1 MPTTDDKGHSTENE
15 DKFSVGWQRLTRQ
28 EFLEAIS
35 AALLDKVQK
44 VQRHELEQ
52 SGKSGEFPQ
61 KPAESAD

>member
-1 MPTTDDKGHSTENE
+1 MPPTDDNGHSTENE
-15 DKFSVGWQRLTRQ
+15 GKFSVGWQRLTRQ

-52 SGKSGEFPQ
+52 SGESGEFPQ